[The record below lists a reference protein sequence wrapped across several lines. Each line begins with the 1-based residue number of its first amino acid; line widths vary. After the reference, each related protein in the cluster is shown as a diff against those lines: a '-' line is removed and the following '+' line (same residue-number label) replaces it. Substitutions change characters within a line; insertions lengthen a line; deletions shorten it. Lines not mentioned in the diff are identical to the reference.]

1 MGFLQ
6 GDTNN
11 IILDAVLTDT
21 GRQFLSRNDGS
32 FSVVKFSLSDDEVD
46 YSIIQKYGRTVGQ
59 EKIEKNTPVFEALT
73 NQAFAQKYRC
83 VSVSNPNLIYL
94 PNLTLLGTNVSN
106 NILSIG
112 NTTQKTRTVTVSQ
125 NISNVSS
132 IDIELRDQSFI
143 VEVNNL
149 FLQVLGT
156 APDNIDNNL
165 RATYILTRDSGQTAQ
180 GGSTLTLNVGTK
192 SITDTQFQIYGASNN
207 KSLITTFIK
216 VSGIQSGTV
225 LEFQVNIS
233 STLWLTIGK
242 KNGCI

>member
-32 FSVVKFSLSDDEVD
+32 FSIVKFSLGDDEVD

-94 PNLTLLGTNVSN
+94 PNLTLLGNNVSN

-156 APDNIDNNL
+156 APDNIDGNQ

-216 VSGIQSGTV
+216 VSGIQSGAV

-233 STLWLTIGK
+233 STLWLTIG
-242 KNGCI
+242 

>member
-1 MGFLQ
+1 M
-6 GDTNN
+6 
-11 IILDAVLTDT
+11 
-21 GRQFLSRNDGS
+21 
-32 FSVVKFSLSDDEVD
+32 
-46 YSIIQKYGRTVGQ
+46 
-59 EKIEKNTPVFEALT
+59 
-73 NQAFAQKYRC
+73 
-83 VSVSNPNLIYL
+83 SVSNPNLIYL
-94 PNLTLLGTNVSN
+94 PNLTLLGNNVSN

-216 VSGIQSGTV
+216 VSGIQSGAV

-233 STLWLTIGK
+233 STL
-242 KNGCI
+242 